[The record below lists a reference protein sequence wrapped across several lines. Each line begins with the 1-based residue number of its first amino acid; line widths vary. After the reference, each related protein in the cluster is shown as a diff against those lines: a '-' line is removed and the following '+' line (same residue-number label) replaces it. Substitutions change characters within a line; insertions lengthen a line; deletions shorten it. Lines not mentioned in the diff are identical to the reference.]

1 METKVTRKF
10 LSIDDIQREYL
21 PVSKK
26 RIRMFVK
33 KYLPAKVIG
42 SRIFVERTALER
54 LLVSPET
61 NEFPHNVKPWWYAS
75 PPPISHTFCDIVQD
89 KPHSRALP
97 AMWLITLLGMIILN
111 VLLVAFLFDGG
122 KSRKSNTV
130 MRNS

>member
-1 METKVTRKF
+1 METKVVRKF

-61 NEFPHNVKPWWYAS
+61 NEFPHNVKPWCNAS
-75 PPPISHTFCDIVQD
+75 PPPVNTTFL
-89 KPHSRALP
+89 ALCQKGGFYI
-97 AMWLITLLGMIILN
+97 AVDRLGKGYVTLCY
-111 VLLVAFLFDGG
+111 D
-122 KSRKSNTV
+122 
-130 MRNS
+130 